1 MNTYRKAKYFTTLR
15 DWLRTNMIKTRLTQ
29 REVGKLAG
37 ISQSYVSQLSSGY
50 YTTPTLGVVRNLA
63 EAFNDNVDDVWDL
76 C

>member
-1 MNTYRKAKYFTTLR
+1 MNTYCKARHFATLH
-15 DWLRTNMIKTRLTQ
+15 DWLRVNMIKMRLTQ

-63 EAFNDNVDDVWDL
+63 EAFDDNVDDVWDL